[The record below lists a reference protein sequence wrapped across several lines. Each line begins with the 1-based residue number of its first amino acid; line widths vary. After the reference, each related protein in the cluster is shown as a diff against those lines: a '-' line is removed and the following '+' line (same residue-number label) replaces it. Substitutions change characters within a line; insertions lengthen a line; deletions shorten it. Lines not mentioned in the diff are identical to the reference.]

1 MHELV
6 DNPKIT
12 LIAIDEAHLYHQ
24 WLEFHTIYGYLEQLK
39 IELPTVPLICLTAT
53 APPPV
58 LGSIMKLLRDLFVS
72 SASIDR
78 PNVFLACEEIP
89 CVTAKTR
96 FSYFASRVSELISD
110 HDCTIVYTD
119 FIDSVGPVMN
129 ELSCHG
135 IDSVA
140 YYGKWM

>member
-6 DNPKIT
+6 DNSKIT

-24 WLEFHTIYGYLEQLK
+24 WLEFRTIYGYLEQLK

-58 LGSIMKLLRDLFVS
+58 LGSIIKLLRDPVVS
-72 SASIDR
+72 SASIDQ

-89 CVTAKTR
+89 V
-96 FSYFASRVSELISD
+96 
-110 HDCTIVYTD
+110 
-119 FIDSVGPVMN
+119 
-129 ELSCHG
+129 
-135 IDSVA
+135 
-140 YYGKWM
+140 

>member
-12 LIAIDEAHLYHQ
+12 LIAIDEAHLDHQ

-58 LGSIMKLLRDLFVS
+58 LGSIMKLFGTLLFLVLVLTN
-72 SASIDR
+72 R
-78 PNVFLACEEIP
+78 MYFLH
-89 CVTAKTR
+89 VKR
-96 FSYFASRVSELISD
+96 S
-110 HDCTIVYTD
+110 
-119 FIDSVGPVMN
+119 PV
-129 ELSCHG
+129 
-135 IDSVA
+135 
-140 YYGKWM
+140 